1 MSLCYDFEKWTMI
14 TFASIAISRIVG
26 LVLMQYAHGSIIDD
40 NPTVDR
46 DALIEKLKEIK
57 QYCLDH
63 TDRIL
68 AGGNP
73 VQDLINAG
81 MIRSDT
87 FQNMTCQKIDSEILW
102 TELGKG
108 ENLKDALGID

>member
-1 MSLCYDFEKWTMI
+1 MTVKKRTMI
-14 TFASIAISRIVG
+14 TLASIAISLTVG
-26 LVLMQYAHGSIIDD
+26 LVLMQYAHGILINGSYYD
-40 NPTVDR
+40 T
-46 DALIEKLKEIK
+46 DAYIEKLKMIK

-81 MIRSDT
+81 MIPKEPLQDI
-87 FQNMTCQKIDSEILW
+87 TCQNVDSKIFWAEA
-102 TELGKG
+102 GKG

>member
-1 MSLCYDFEKWTMI
+1 MI
-14 TFASIAISRIVG
+14 TFASIAISLTVG
-26 LVLMQYAHGSIIDD
+26 FILIQYAHGLIIDD

-81 MIRSDT
+81 MIRQDT
-87 FQNMTCQKIDSEILW
+87 FQNMTCQKVDSEILW

-108 ENLKDALGID
+108 ENLKGALGID

>member
-1 MSLCYDFEKWTMI
+1 MNTIKFI
-14 TFASIAISRIVG
+14 VVVSIALLSADLIANEAIKAYG
-26 LVLMQYAHGSIIDD
+26 LIIDD

-46 DALIEKLKEIK
+46 DALISKLEEIK

-68 AGGNP
+68 AGGDP

-81 MIRSDT
+81 MIRQDI
-87 FQNMTCQKIDSEILW
+87 FQNITCQSVDSEILW

-108 ENLKDALGID
+108 ERLKDALGID

>member
-1 MSLCYDFEKWTMI
+1 MSRKTIEVDSVAY
-14 TFASIAISRIVG
+14 IA
-26 LVLMQYAHGSIIDD
+26 
-40 NPTVDR
+40 
-46 DALIEKLKEIK
+46 KLKEIK
-57 QYCLDH
+57 RYCLDH
-63 TDRIL
+63 IDRIT

-87 FQNMTCQKIDSEILW
+87 FQNMTCQKIDSEIFW

-108 ENLKDALGID
+108 QNLKGALGID